1 MDDRGCDCGLV
12 CLGIVQMFLC
22 PFLIGYIWAI
32 ITGIMT
38 LANAYGSLEY
48 LCLFTHFSYFYGRN
62 CSIFHFVD
70 MKYRII
76 IVVIHFYLK
85 WK

>member
-32 ITGIMT
+32 ITGAMT
-38 LANAYGSLEY
+38 FANAYGQL
-48 LCLFTHFSYFYGRN
+48 
-62 CSIFHFVD
+62 
-70 MKYRII
+70 
-76 IVVIHFYLK
+76 
-85 WK
+85 

>member
-32 ITGIMT
+32 ITGAMT

-48 LCLFTHFSYFYGRN
+48 LCLFTHFSLFLWQKLQYFPF
-62 CSIFHFVD
+62 C
-70 MKYRII
+70 
-76 IVVIHFYLK
+76 
-85 WK
+85 